1 MAEPEILP
9 AQQKGQEQRRS
20 ESEPARS
27 YFQEHPQAK
36 WVLLFL
42 VVALVVAA
50 YFLRKHYATRESTD
64 DAQID
69 GNIVPAASRVS
80 GTVIKINAQDNQEVE
95 AGAVLVELD
104 PRDYQVALQKAEA
117 QLADA
122 QATAHAARA
131 AVPITTTNTASQ
143 LGNVKA
149 AAQAASTE
157 VADARARQAEAEANY
172 EKAAADVKRYA
183 ELVKNDEIPRQQY
196 DAAVAAEKAAR
207 AAVESRQAGVAVAQS
222 RVTQAE
228 SQVSAAQTA
237 PQQVAV
243 TAARASGA
251 GAAVLEAEAAVRQA
265 QLNLEY
271 TVIKAAVR
279 GVISKKENVQLGQI
293 VQPGQPLMAIVP
305 LDDIWVTVNFK
316 ENQLKNMHP
325 GQPATIHVDAY
336 NRDYRAHVDSIGA
349 ATGAR
354 FSLLPPEN
362 ATGNYVKVVQRVPV
376 KLVFEKGQDPQHLL
390 RPGMSVAP
398 TVMTK

>member
-1 MAEPEILP
+1 MAEQAILP
-9 AQQKGQEQRRS
+9 AQQPGEEQQHARRS
-20 ESEPARS
+20 EPEPARP

-42 VVALVVAA
+42 VVALAVAA

-172 EKAAADVKRYA
+172 EKAAADVRRYA

-196 DAAVAAEKAAR
+196 DAAVAGEKAAR

-222 RVTQAE
+222 RVAQAE

-243 TAARASGA
+243 TEARASGA
-251 GAAVLEAEAAVRQA
+251 GAAVQEAEAAVRQA

-271 TVIKAAVR
+271 TVIKAAVS
-279 GVISKKENVQLGQI
+279 GVISKK
-293 VQPGQPLMAIVP
+293 
-305 LDDIWVTVNFK
+305 K
-316 ENQLKNMHP
+316 
-325 GQPATIHVDAY
+325 
-336 NRDYRAHVDSIGA
+336 
-349 ATGAR
+349 
-354 FSLLPPEN
+354 
-362 ATGNYVKVVQRVPV
+362 
-376 KLVFEKGQDPQHLL
+376 
-390 RPGMSVAP
+390 MSS
-398 TVMTK
+398 